1 MGRVQRF
8 RKRRVA
14 SRKNGNK
21 KAVKEREN
29 QESRVCKKPREGLEI
44 GRAHV

>member
-29 QESRVCKKPREGLEI
+29 QESGVCKKPREESDSS
-44 GRAHV
+44 RRK